1 MFSAHTC
8 AHIYAY
14 TLPHVPGLLIYTCM
28 CHRKDLSTHIRQ
40 DKCRFHPALLE
51 KAVIRGM
58 LGRELRTMPDPPNKS
73 SRHVLE
79 DHVVPRKPKIYK
91 NKKIFGPSKVKFVM
105 PGNQSKEARLAEE
118 ADKRDV

>member
-1 MFSAHTC
+1 
-8 AHIYAY
+8 
-14 TLPHVPGLLIYTCM
+14 
-28 CHRKDLSTHIRQ
+28 
-40 DKCRFHPALLE
+40 
-51 KAVIRGM
+51 
-58 LGRELRTMPDPPNKS
+58 MPDPPNKS

-105 PGNQSKEARLAEE
+105 AGNRSKVTRHAEE